1 MRRRLVSRGRG
12 ALLKIVCFLECFLQ
26 SNPNRIRI
34 ARCEKSCE
42 GRWLREIF
50 RSRERQFN
58 KGRGDRRFGLRRRG
72 AGAPA
77 FATSMCGTRGGH
89 LATIRRKNAGRDFSS
104 LFAASKNE
112 PASLQP
118 A

>member
-1 MRRRLVSRGRG
+1 MHPG
-12 ALLKIVCFLECFLQ
+12 ALPQAGGECRAFGAKQIQSTPPLKTVCFLECFLQ

-89 LATIRRKNAGRDFSS
+89 LAAIRRKN
-104 LFAASKNE
+104 
-112 PASLQP
+112 
-118 A
+118 